1 METKLALI
9 SSNGQQTSGTDQGVL
24 AHRIFLHANELYRV
38 PATYRQVR
46 TSRGIAHISHGGKDF
61 VLQAGESTT
70 LARTAD
76 VALISPLHSE
86 TLVLELF
93 V

>member
-1 METKLALI
+1 METKLA
-9 SSNGQQTSGTDQGVL
+9 SFSNKGEHTGGAADRTL
-24 AHRIFLHANELYRV
+24 AQRIFLHPNELYRV

-46 TSRGIAHISHGGKDF
+46 TSRGIAHISHAGRDF
-61 VLQAGESTT
+61 VLQAGECAT
-70 LARTAD
+70 LDRAAD

>member
-9 SSNGQQTSGTDQGVL
+9 SSKGQQIGSTERGAL
-24 AHRIFLHANELYRV
+24 AHRIFLHTNELYRV
-38 PATYRQVR
+38 PTTYRQVR
-46 TSRGIAHISHGGKDF
+46 TSRGVAHISHAGRDF
-61 VLQAGESTT
+61 VLQAGESAT
-70 LARTAD
+70 LARTTD
-76 VALISPLHSE
+76 VALVSPLHSE

>member
-9 SSNGQQTSGTDQGVL
+9 SSKGQQRGGAADL
-24 AHRIFLHANELYRV
+24 APAQRIFLYPHELYRV
-38 PATYRQVR
+38 PASYRQVR
-46 TSRGIAHISHGGKDF
+46 TSQGVAYISHGGRDF
-61 VLQAGESTT
+61 VLQAGECAA
-70 LARTAD
+70 LDRAAD
-76 VALISPLHSE
+76 VALVSPLHSE